1 MGSVFLVT
9 GSPGTG
15 KTTIIRKAL
24 SQIQLRSGGFY
35 TEEIRL
41 SGMRRGF
48 KIITLNGVEAVL
60 AHIDFHDRPR
70 IGKYGVNLENLE
82 NVAVRSLLEAS
93 EEAEL
98 VVIDEI
104 GKMEMLSPSFR
115 KAVLQAINSGKKIL
129 SSIMLKPHPFADSI
143 KNLPGAQLIQLTL
156 NNREHVLQ
164 YLVRELRH

>member
-9 GSPGTG
+9 GNSGTG
-15 KTTIIRKAL
+15 KTTVIRKTL
-24 SQIQLRSGGFY
+24 SQIQIRSGGFY

-41 SGMRRGF
+41 SGIREGF
-48 KIITLNGVEAVL
+48 KIITLNGVEAIL
-60 AHIDFHDRPR
+60 AHIDLHDRPH

-82 NVAVRSLLEAS
+82 NVAVKSILEAS

-104 GKMEMLSPSFR
+104 GKMEMLSPNFR
-115 KAVLQAINSGKKIL
+115 KAVLRAINSGKRIL
-129 SSIMLKPHPFADSI
+129 SSIMLKPHPFADRI
-143 KNLPGAQLIQLTL
+143 KNLPGAQLIEINL

-164 YLVRELRH
+164 HLVRELRH